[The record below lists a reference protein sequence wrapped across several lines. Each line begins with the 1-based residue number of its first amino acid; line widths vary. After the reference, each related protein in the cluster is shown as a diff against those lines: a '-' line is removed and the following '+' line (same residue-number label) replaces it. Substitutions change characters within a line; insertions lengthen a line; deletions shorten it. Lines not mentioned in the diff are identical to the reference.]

1 MAWTGHG
8 TRRVQGMGR
17 RAATG
22 IGGLVA
28 WVGVGRSV
36 AACQQGS
43 PPRQARHSSTIAAS
57 PAGQATASEVRLD
70 EMGTDAHGIPRYT
83 RRRFTVAE
91 RALLRSAY
99 GVDEPNRMYVSDS
112 SDAAL
117 VKFDT
122 KVKRCRTC
130 YVDSY
135 RVGFLSLRTPGE
147 TWDALEAR
155 LRRRAMSSFSPAA
168 RVIQRSLGA
177 LDPESQAAF
186 AKLIDAGRQ
195 AGFRLTIIETYR
207 TPERE
212 ALLFAEG
219 RGRTY
224 TATSM
229 HSYGRAVDIA
239 VDDGNPRG
247 SRTRH
252 DWIRFRRFVLAQT
265 WGRFHLIGAPD
276 KTWDWPHVE
285 LASPS
290 LGFRSI
296 DDALRFAAQC
306 TSDSARG
313 LPSASVQVGGAAA
326 DPCVFVP
333 ALRER
338 RY

>member
-1 MAWTGHG
+1 MRGMAI
-8 TRRVQGMGR
+8 RD
-17 RAATG
+17 ATG
-22 IGGLVA
+22 IGCLIA
-28 WVGVGRSV
+28 WVVVGSSV
-36 AACQQGS
+36 AAGQQSPRPSQARQVVTIAGS
-43 PPRQARHSSTIAAS
+43 PVGHSA
-57 PAGQATASEVRLD
+57 ASEVRLD

-83 RRRFTVAE
+83 RRSFTVAE
-91 RALLRSAY
+91 RELLRRAY
-99 GVDEPNRMYVSDS
+99 GVDEPDWMYLSDS

-122 KVKRCRTC
+122 KAKRCRTC

-147 TWDALEAR
+147 TWDAFEAR
-155 LRRRAMSSFSPAA
+155 LGRRAMSSFSPAA
-168 RVIQRSLGA
+168 RVIQRSLDA

-186 AKLIDAGRQ
+186 EKLIDAGRR
-195 AGFRLTIIETYR
+195 AGFRLTIMETYR

-212 ALLFAEG
+212 GLLFAEG

-239 VDDGNPRG
+239 VDDGNPRHSG
-247 SRTRH
+247 TRR
-252 DWIRFRRFVLAQT
+252 DWTRFRQFVLAQT
-265 WGRFHLIGAPD
+265 WGRFHLIGVPD

-296 DDALRFAAQC
+296 EDALGFAARC

-313 LPSASVQVGGAAA
+313 PPSASLQLGGAAA

-333 ALRER
+333 SLRAI